1 MAVIEAIQTTYLEAD
16 VTSVTFEDIPAS
28 YEHLQIRMQMK
39 SERAGSDVDGLR
51 VYFGTGGTLDTVAAN
66 YGYHWIRG
74 VDTAEAA
81 GGLNGTYLN
90 FQNMLAAQ
98 SGATNAANFGTMTL
112 DISDYA
118 NGAKNTTCM
127 AVMGSLGNWSNI
139 SFESGYWDNVAA
151 VDKIQLEQV
160 NGPNFL
166 RGSEFTLFGLASS

>member
-28 YEHLQIRMQMK
+28 YEHLQIRMSMK

-66 YGYHWIRG
+66 YGYHWMRG
-74 VDTAEAA
+74 VATTPSA
-81 GGLNGTYLN
+81 GRLTGTYLN

-98 SGATNAANFGTMTL
+98 GGVTNAANFGAMIL
-112 DISDYA
+112 DIFDYT
-118 NGAKNTTCM
+118 GAKNTTCS
-127 AVMGSLGNWSNI
+127 ALMGSTGNWSNL
-139 SFESGYWDNVAA
+139 SFETGYWDNVAV
-151 VDKIQLEQV
+151 VDKIQLDQV

-166 RGSEFTLFGLASS
+166 RGSEFTLYGITG